1 MARNNGTGKKMVV
14 WGILGLLIVGLGGF
28 GTANF
33 GGTVTNVGSVGDRD
47 IDVNTYANALSGEIS
62 RFEQQIGQQMS
73 IEQAAQIG
81 IPARVLNQLFNQ
93 AALDGETSRLALSV
107 GDTAVRTQLLSI
119 PAFQGLD
126 GKFDPDT
133 YKAALNRIGEN
144 PSKFEQGLREDLA
157 RALLQ
162 GALTTGVTMPAIYG
176 DVVVE
181 WIGERR
187 TISVATMG
195 TGALSTGVPVPTD
208 ADIKSQYD
216 ATPAA
221 YTAPET
227 RDITYVWLTPEMLSD
242 EVELD
247 EASLRQL
254 YDDNISQFVQAERRL
269 VERLVFGTQEEAAAA
284 VARLQSGET
293 TFEDEITAR
302 GLDIVDADM
311 GDVALS
317 DLGAAGNA
325 VFALDE
331 ATVSDA
337 LDTELGPALFRVN
350 GVLAASEI
358 SFEDARGD
366 LSIEMAAD
374 AARRDIADMIEEFDD
389 LLASGATL
397 EELAAETR
405 LEQGQLGWTT
415 TSEDGIASYSAFVT
429 AVKAAQEGDFPEIIE
444 LSDGGIFA
452 LRLDA
457 ITPAALRPLDEVR
470 DQVITDWEK
479 AETARQMLVRAQD
492 LESQVAS
499 GTPLA
504 DLDLAVET
512 FDAITRQDFI
522 ATMPD
527 GFIDAVFAPSL
538 AAGATTLIED
548 DGRVIIALI
557 DAVLPPEDTEDNT
570 AIADSYIASAAQGA
584 AQDVITAFSSALRT
598 REGISINQTAVDAI
612 HAQLP

>member
-1 MARNNGTGKKMVV
+1 MASNNGTGKKMVV

-33 GGTVTNVGSVGDRD
+33 GGSVSNVGSVGDRD

-73 IEQAAQIG
+73 IEQASQIG

-93 AALDGETSRLALSV
+93 AALDGETSRLGLSV
-107 GDTAVRTQLLSI
+107 GDAAVRTQLLSI
-119 PAFQGLD
+119 QGFQGLD
-126 GKFDPDT
+126 GKFDTDT

-157 RALLQ
+157 RTLLQ

-208 ADIKSQYD
+208 ADIKSQYE
-216 ATPAA
+216 ATPEA

-227 RDITYVWLTPEMLSD
+227 RDVTYVWLTPEMLSD

-269 VERLVFGTQEEAAAA
+269 VERLVFGTKDEAAAA
-284 VARLQSGET
+284 AARLQSGET
-293 TFEDEITAR
+293 TYEDEITAR

-317 DLGAAGNA
+317 DLGAAGDI
-325 VFALDE
+325 VFALE
-331 ATVSDA
+331 ETAISDVI
-337 LDTELGPALFRVN
+337 DTDLGPALFRVN
-350 GVLAASEI
+350 GVLDASEI

-374 AARRDIADMIEEFDD
+374 AARRDISDMIEEFDD

-397 EELAAETR
+397 EELASETR
-405 LEQGQLGWTT
+405 LEQGQLSWTSA
-415 TSEDGIASYSAFVT
+415 SEDGIASYSAFVA
-429 AVKAAQEGDFPEIIE
+429 AVKAAEVGDFPEIVE

-452 LRLDA
+452 LRLDT
-457 ITPAALRPLDEVR
+457 ITPATLSPLDEVR
-470 DQVITDWEK
+470 DQVIADWEV

-492 LESQVAS
+492 LESRVAS

-504 DLDLAVET
+504 DLGLEIET
-512 FDAITRQDFI
+512 FDAITRQDYI
-522 ATMPD
+522 STMPD
-527 GFIDAVFAPSL
+527 GFIDAVFAPGL
-538 AAGATTLIED
+538 AAGATTLIEG
-548 DGRVIIALI
+548 DGRVIIASI
-557 DAVLPPEDTEDNT
+557 DAVMPPEDTDDNT

>member
-1 MARNNGTGKKMVV
+1 MASNNGTGKKMVV

-33 GGTVTNVGSVGDRD
+33 GGSVSNVGSVGDRD

-73 IEQAAQIG
+73 IEQASQIG

-93 AALDGETSRLALSV
+93 AALDGETSRLGLSV
-107 GDTAVRTQLLSI
+107 GDAAVRTQLLSI
-119 PAFQGLD
+119 QGFQGLD
-126 GKFDPDT
+126 GKFDTDT

-157 RALLQ
+157 RTLLQ

-208 ADIKSQYD
+208 ADIKSQYE
-216 ATPAA
+216 ATPEA

-227 RDITYVWLTPEMLSD
+227 RDVTYVWLTPEMLSD

-269 VERLVFGTQEEAAAA
+269 VERLVFGTKDEAAAA
-284 VARLQSGET
+284 AARLQSGET
-293 TFEDEITAR
+293 TYEDEITAR
-302 GLDIVDADM
+302 GLDVVDADM

-317 DLGAAGNA
+317 DLGAAGDI
-325 VFALDE
+325 VFALE
-331 ATVSDA
+331 ETAISDVI
-337 LDTELGPALFRVN
+337 DTDLGPALFRVN
-350 GVLAASEI
+350 GVLEASEI

-374 AARRDIADMIEEFDD
+374 AARRDISDMIEEFDD

-397 EELAAETR
+397 EELATETR
-405 LEQGQLGWTT
+405 LEQGQLDWTA
-415 TSEDGIASYSAFVT
+415 TSEDGIASYSAFVA
-429 AVKAAQEGDFPEIIE
+429 AVKAAEVGDFPEIVE

-457 ITPAALRPLDEVR
+457 ITPATLNPLEEVR
-470 DQVITDWEK
+470 DQVIADWEV

-492 LESQVAS
+492 LESRVAS

-504 DLDLAVET
+504 DLGLEIET
-512 FDAITRQDFI
+512 FDAITRQDYI
-522 ATMPD
+522 STMPD
-527 GFIDAVFAPSL
+527 GFIDAVFAPGL
-538 AAGATTLIED
+538 AAGATTLIEG
-548 DGRVIIALI
+548 DGRVIIASI
-557 DAVLPPEDTEDNT
+557 DAVLPPEDTDDNT

>member
-1 MARNNGTGKKMVV
+1 MARKNGSGKKMVV

-33 GGTVTNVGSVGDRD
+33 GGSISNVGSVGDRD
-47 IDVNTYANALSGEIS
+47 IDVNTYANALTNEIS

-73 IEQAAQIG
+73 IEQAEQIG

-93 AALDGETSRLALSV
+93 AALDGETARLGLSV
-107 GDTAVRTQLLSI
+107 GDAAVRSQLLSI

-126 GKFDPDT
+126 GTFDADT
-133 YKAALNRIGEN
+133 YRASLNRIGEN
-144 PSKFEQGLREDLA
+144 PSSFEEGLREDLS

-162 GALTTGVTMPAIYG
+162 GALTTGVTMPDIYG

-195 TGALSTGVPVPTD
+195 DDALSTGVPVPTE
-208 ADIKSQYD
+208 ADIKAQYD
-216 ATPAA
+216 ANPDA

-227 RDITYVWLTPEMLSD
+227 RNVTYVWLTPAMISD
-242 EVELD
+242 EVDLD
-247 EASLRQL
+247 EASLRQI
-254 YDDNISQFVQAERRL
+254 YDDNIAQFVQAERRL
-269 VERLVFGTQEEAAAA
+269 VERLVFGTVEDAAAA
-284 VARLQSGET
+284 SARLKAGET
-293 TFEDEITAR
+293 TYDDEITAR

-317 DLGAAGNA
+317 DLGPAGDA
-325 VFALDE
+325 VFALE
-331 ATVSDA
+331 VSGVSDVINT
-337 LDTELGPALFRVN
+337 DLGPAIFRVN
-350 GVLAASEI
+350 GILEASEI
-358 SFEDARGD
+358 SFDEARAD
-366 LSIEMAAD
+366 LSVEMAAD
-374 AARRDIADMIEEFDD
+374 AARRDISDMIEDLDD

-397 EELAAETR
+397 EEVAAETR
-405 LEQGQLGWTT
+405 MEQGQLGWTA
-415 TSEDGIASYSAFVT
+415 TSEDGIASYSAFVA
-429 AVKAAQEGDFPEIIE
+429 AVRAAEVGDFPEIIE

-452 LRLDA
+452 MRLDSV
-457 ITPAALRPLDEVR
+457 TPATLSPLEDVR
-470 DQVITDWEK
+470 DQVVADWEV

-504 DLDLAVET
+504 DLGLPVET
-512 FDAITRQDFI
+512 FETITRQDFI
-522 ATMPD
+522 STMPE
-527 GFIDAVFAPSL
+527 GFIDVVFEPGL
-538 AAGATTLIED
+538 ATGATTLIEG

-557 DAVLPPEDTEDNT
+557 DAVLPPEDTADNT

-584 AQDVITAFSSALRT
+584 AQDVIAAFSSALRT

-612 HAQLP
+612 HVQLP

>member
-1 MARNNGTGKKMVV
+1 MASKNGSGKKMVV

-33 GGTVTNVGSVGDRD
+33 GGTINSVGSVGDRD
-47 IDVNTYANALSGEIS
+47 IDVNTYANALTNEIS

-73 IEQAAQIG
+73 IEQAEQIG

-93 AALDGETSRLALSV
+93 AALDGETVRLGLSV
-107 GDTAVRTQLLSI
+107 GDAAVRSQLLSI

-126 GKFDPDT
+126 GTFDADT
-133 YKAALNRIGEN
+133 YRASLNGIGEN
-144 PSKFEQGLREDLA
+144 PSSFEEGLREDLA
-157 RALLQ
+157 RTLLQ
-162 GALTTGVTMPAIYG
+162 GALTTGVTMPDIYG

-195 TGALSTGVPVPTD
+195 DEALSTGVPVPTD
-208 ADIKSQYD
+208 ADINAQYE
-216 ATPAA
+216 ATPDA

-227 RDITYVWLTPEMLSD
+227 RNVTYVWLTPAMISD

-254 YDDNISQFVQAERRL
+254 YDDNIGQFVQAERRL
-269 VERLVFGTQEEAAAA
+269 VERLVFGTAEEAAAA
-284 VARLQSGET
+284 AARLTSGET
-293 TFEDEITAR
+293 TYEDEITTR
-302 GLDIVDADM
+302 GLDLVDADM
-311 GDVALS
+311 GDVAVS
-317 DLGAAGNA
+317 DLGAAGDA
-325 VFALDE
+325 VFALE
-331 ATVSDA
+331 VSGLSDVINT
-337 LDTELGPALFRVN
+337 DIGPAIFRVN
-350 GVLAASEI
+350 GILDASEI
-358 SFEDARGD
+358 SFEEARAD

-374 AARRDIADMIEEFDD
+374 AARREISDMIEDFDD

-397 EELAAETR
+397 EELASETR
-405 LEQGQLGWTT
+405 MEQGELGWTA
-415 TSEDGIASYSAFVT
+415 TSEDGIASYSAFIAAVT
-429 AVKAAQEGDFPEIIE
+429 AAEVGDFPEIVE

-452 LRLDA
+452 MRLDSV
-457 ITPAALRPLDEVR
+457 TPATLSPLEDVR
-470 DQVITDWEK
+470 DQVTADWQA

-504 DLDLAVET
+504 DLGLPIET
-512 FDAITRQDFI
+512 FASITRQDFI
-522 ATMPD
+522 STMPE
-527 GFIDAVFAPSL
+527 GFIDVVFAPDL
-538 AAGATTLIED
+538 AAGATTLIEG
-548 DGRVIIALI
+548 DGRVVIAMI
-557 DAVLPPEDTEDNT
+557 DAVLPPEDTADNT

-584 AQDVITAFSSALRT
+584 AQDVIAAFSSALRT

-612 HAQLP
+612 HIQLP

>member
-1 MARNNGTGKKMVV
+1 MASNNGTGKKMVV

-33 GGTVTNVGSVGDRD
+33 GGSVSNVGSVGDRD

-73 IEQAAQIG
+73 IEQASQIG

-93 AALDGETSRLALSV
+93 AALDGETSRLGLSV
-107 GDTAVRTQLLSI
+107 GDAAVRTQLLSI
-119 PAFQGLD
+119 QGFQGLD
-126 GKFDPDT
+126 GKFDTDT

-157 RALLQ
+157 RTLLQ

-208 ADIKSQYD
+208 ADIKSQYE
-216 ATPAA
+216 ATPEA

-227 RDITYVWLTPEMLSD
+227 RDVTYVWLTPEMLSD

-269 VERLVFGTQEEAAAA
+269 VERLVFGTKDEAAAA
-284 VARLQSGET
+284 AARLQSGET
-293 TFEDEITAR
+293 TYEDEITAR

-317 DLGAAGNA
+317 DLGAAGDI
-325 VFALDE
+325 VFALE
-331 ATVSDA
+331 ETAISDVI
-337 LDTELGPALFRVN
+337 DTDLGPALFRVN
-350 GVLAASEI
+350 GVLDASEI

-374 AARRDIADMIEEFDD
+374 AARRDISDMIEEFDD

-397 EELAAETR
+397 EELATETR
-405 LEQGQLGWTT
+405 LEQGQLSWTSA
-415 TSEDGIASYSAFVT
+415 SEDGIASYSAFVA
-429 AVKAAQEGDFPEIIE
+429 AVKAAEVGDFPEIVE

-452 LRLDA
+452 LRLDT
-457 ITPAALRPLDEVR
+457 ITPATLSPLDEVR
-470 DQVITDWEK
+470 DQVIADWEV

-492 LESQVAS
+492 LESRVAS

-504 DLDLAVET
+504 DLGLEIET
-512 FDAITRQDFI
+512 FDAITRQDYI
-522 ATMPD
+522 STMPD
-527 GFIDAVFAPSL
+527 GFIDAVFAPGL
-538 AAGATTLIED
+538 AAGATTLIEG
-548 DGRVIIALI
+548 DGRVIIASI
-557 DAVLPPEDTEDNT
+557 DAVMPPEDTDDNT